1 MSRKA
6 NQDQV
11 VRFSGPERVQHLL
24 VMLLFITLALTGFP
38 QKFHEAGWARFLV
51 HAMGGI
57 GEMRFVHRTAGLL
70 FAGLALVHLT
80 TAIAAVLAGRS
91 KLAMV
96 PTRKDFQDTVTTLRY
111 YLRLSDVRAKFDR
124 FDYRE
129 KFEYWGIVIGGLIMI
144 VTGFVLLYPI
154 VVTRLL
160 PGELVPAAKVAHSN
174 EGLMAFLVVI
184 TWHIYNVH
192 FAPEVFPFNKTI
204 FTGKMDRERMR
215 HEHALEYARRF
226 PEDDSDSGGHGGPTA
241 PAAGSE
247 TGDR

>member
-1 MSRKA
+1 MSRKRD
-6 NQDQV
+6 QDQV
-11 VRFSGPERVQHLL
+11 VRFSGPERVQHFM
-24 VMLLFITLALTGFP
+24 VMLLFTVLALTGFP
-38 QKFHEAGWARFLV
+38 QKYHDAGWARFLV
-51 HAMGGI
+51 NTVGGI

-70 FAGLALVHLT
+70 FAGLALIHLT

-91 KLAMV
+91 SLGMV

-144 VTGFVLLYPI
+144 VTGFVLLFPI
-154 VVTRLL
+154 MVTQVL
-160 PGELVPAAKVAHSN
+160 PGEVVPAAKVAHSN

-204 FTGKMDRERMR
+204 FTGKIDRERMR

-226 PEDDSDSGGHGGPTA
+226 PEDAGDRGSGTPTA
-241 PAAGSE
+241 E
-247 TGDR
+247 NKTEDK